1 MVIAVVGVSR
11 AEQVLDRRIVLGLLI
26 GVADQQ
32 ADGTAGGLAFE
43 HPGEDLD
50 LVGFLALGGVAAGA
64 RLAPVQVTLQV
75 LQRQFQARRAAV
87 DNGDQRRTMAFAR
100 GGDSEQLAVGIAGH
114 AGSSVKSAEIT
125 QSGLARAPVY
135 AGYPTSS
142 SSNLLPVTESNRHL
156 IHDGAMMLRVL
167 LLSLSLFTGLVHAAV
182 LQRPVSLDTGH
193 GELYGSLLL
202 PKSEQPVPVV
212 LIISGSGP
220 TDRDGNNPDG
230 GRNDSLKRLAWVLAK
245 HNIASVRYDKRGVA
259 ASLAATPDE
268 RNLTLDAY
276 VADAVAWGN
285 KLKADPRLGQ
295 LIVLGHSE
303 GALIATL
310 AAPQLN
316 AAGVIS
322 ISGTARPVDQILRQ
336 QLSYRLP
343 PALMLRSNEL
353 LDSLKAGKVDP
364 DVPPALQV
372 IFRPSV
378 QPYLITLFRE
388 DPAAA
393 FARLKMPALII
404 QGSNDIQVSVDDARV
419 LKAAKPDAQLALIEG
434 MNHVMRI
441 VPNDLKRQLAS
452 YKDPQLPLAAEL
464 GSAIID
470 FIDGLHTR

>member
-1 MVIAVVGVSR
+1 
-11 AEQVLDRRIVLGLLI
+11 
-26 GVADQQ
+26 
-32 ADGTAGGLAFE
+32 
-43 HPGEDLD
+43 
-50 LVGFLALGGVAAGA
+50 
-64 RLAPVQVTLQV
+64 
-75 LQRQFQARRAAV
+75 
-87 DNGDQRRTMAFAR
+87 
-100 GGDSEQLAVGIAGH
+100 
-114 AGSSVKSAEIT
+114 
-125 QSGLARAPVY
+125 
-135 AGYPTSS
+135 
-142 SSNLLPVTESNRHL
+142 
-156 IHDGAMMLRVL
+156 MMLRVL
-167 LLSLSLFTGLVHAAV
+167 LLSLSLFTGLVNAAV

-193 GELYGSLLL
+193 GELYGSMLL
-202 PKSEQPVPVV
+202 PKSAQPVPVV

-276 VADAVAWGN
+276 VADAVAWG
-285 KLKADPRLGQ
+285 KQLKADPRLGQ

-303 GALIATL
+303 GALIASL
-310 AAPQLN
+310 AAPQLD

-322 ISGTARPVDQILRQ
+322 ISGTARPVDQVLRQ

-343 PALMLRSNEL
+343 PALMVRSNEL
-353 LDSLKAGKVDP
+353 LDSLKAGQVDN

-393 FARLKMPALII
+393 FARLKIPALII

-419 LKAAKPDAQLALIEG
+419 LKAAKPDAQLTLIDG
-434 MNHVMRI
+434 MNHVLRI

-464 GSAIID
+464 GRSIIS

>member
-1 MVIAVVGVSR
+1 
-11 AEQVLDRRIVLGLLI
+11 
-26 GVADQQ
+26 
-32 ADGTAGGLAFE
+32 
-43 HPGEDLD
+43 
-50 LVGFLALGGVAAGA
+50 
-64 RLAPVQVTLQV
+64 
-75 LQRQFQARRAAV
+75 
-87 DNGDQRRTMAFAR
+87 
-100 GGDSEQLAVGIAGH
+100 
-114 AGSSVKSAEIT
+114 
-125 QSGLARAPVY
+125 
-135 AGYPTSS
+135 
-142 SSNLLPVTESNRHL
+142 
-156 IHDGAMMLRVL
+156 MMLRVL
-167 LLSLSLFTGLVHAAV
+167 LLSLSLFTGLVNAAV

-193 GELYGSLLL
+193 GELYGSMLL
-202 PKSEQPVPVV
+202 PKSAQPVPVV

-276 VADAVAWGN
+276 VADAVAWG
-285 KLKADPRLGQ
+285 KQLKADPRLGQ

-303 GALIATL
+303 GALIASL
-310 AAPQLN
+310 AAAQLD

-322 ISGTARPVDQILRQ
+322 ISGTARPVDQVLRQ

-343 PALMLRSNEL
+343 PALMVRSNEL
-353 LDSLKAGKVDP
+353 LDSLKAGQIDN

-419 LKAAKPDAQLALIEG
+419 LKAAKPDAQLTLIDG
-434 MNHVMRI
+434 MNHVLRI

-464 GSAIID
+464 GRSIIS